1 MINIKI
7 VFVALELFNSKLAH
21 LKPST
26 QPHTEHRWKLW
37 PACKYH
43 FDVEF
48 PFLWYWSYS
57 IIAEANN
64 LDIGLNIADDL
75 EQLRSNLDKFKKSG
89 MGGDLDIDIEQMD
102 WVEDNRKVKAFFIY
116 ETSL

>member
-1 MINIKI
+1 MEILN
-7 VFVALELFNSKLAH
+7 
-21 LKPST
+21 
-26 QPHTEHRWKLW
+26 
-37 PACKYH
+37 
-43 FDVEF
+43 
-48 PFLWYWSYS
+48 LWYWSYW
-57 IIAEANN
+57 IPAEANN